1 MSRAPLRALILCALA
16 LGGTASVRA
25 DEKLHWVAHGKE
37 ITAGKVGP
45 AAARY
50 TALKSYAGGE
60 IKSRKEYPFG
70 RWVDR
75 VATYDGFEV
84 GAAHLLIEGVAFS
97 SPLDISAPFPVVL
110 RGVSV
115 RTPAGAPWGILMRP
129 ASAGVYVL
137 WSEVGGAQANVPSGQ
152 KPVDVA
158 IDLRGSPAAV
168 YHSHASNVLDGIH
181 ISGGDTRIEQSLID
195 GLLAVPQSHN
205 DGIQLLGAPE
215 NVRIAKNKI
224 INRNPQTSCLYLL
237 GRTLTVSGNYLAG
250 GGWTVY
256 AGANNNGHGGD
267 AGGPVVLTDNIFGRD
282 VFAKGGHFGPVA
294 YWDKA
299 HAEAASWLDNRFD
312 DGTSI
317 KP

>member
-1 MSRAPLRALILCALA
+1 MSRAALSALILGLA
-16 LGGTASVRA
+16 LTGMSSVCAAGTLS
-25 DEKLHWVAHGKE
+25 WVAHGQE
-37 ITAGKVGP
+37 LTSGKVGP
-45 AAARY
+45 EAAGY

-60 IKSRKEYPFG
+60 IKERKEYPFA

-75 VATYDGFEV
+75 PVTYDGFEV
-84 GAAHLLIEGVAFS
+84 SAGHLLIEGAAFS

-110 RGVSV
+110 RGISV
-115 RTPAGAPWGILMRP
+115 RPSTGAPWGILMRP

-137 WSEVGGAQANVPSGQ
+137 WSEAGGAQAIVQAGE

-158 IDLRGSPAAV
+158 IDLRGSPAVV
-168 YHSHASNVLDGIH
+168 YHSHALNVLDGIH
-181 ISGGDTRIEQSLID
+181 VSGGDTRIEQSLID

-205 DGIQLLGAPE
+205 DGIQLLGAPA

-237 GRTLTVSGNYLAG
+237 GRTLTVSSNYLAG

-282 VFAKGGHFGPVA
+282 VFGKGGHFGPVA

-299 HAEAASWLDNRFD
+299 HADAANWLNNRFD
-312 DGTSI
+312 DGTPI